1 MFERNDVE
9 KNHSEMRKIQYSG
22 KSSFTIA
29 LPKKWVT
36 NQKLKAG
43 DQLSVTIDGTNN
55 LILSSER
62 KKIYVKKQTNILL
75 DETSEKGHIE
85 RKIIATY
92 ISGYNQIH
100 IRSKQKRMTPQQRS
114 IIKKLVRDKLVGSE
128 IIEDSNLIIS
138 IQVILDPSEL
148 NIENT
153 LRRMS
158 VITQGM
164 HGDIIYAIKKH
175 DIEMCKEIIRT
186 DDDVDRFGLYI
197 IRQLRFSLENDNS
210 LELTN
215 SVDKIY
221 CLGYRMIA
229 KSLERIADHAS
240 LMGQQL
246 MSLNKPLPKSI
257 VVQLDEFS
265 EFSRGNLEKSMR
277 ALVNKDYKLADKVVT
292 ACLEAPKK
300 ELKILNSDFRMTKDQ
315 DACVV
320 SILEHIR
327 RVSDYSADISEVILN
342 LTIDDNLKKQ

>member
-1 MFERNDVE
+1 MFERKNVE
-9 KNHSEMRKIQYSG
+9 NNHSEMRKIQYSG

-55 LILSSER
+55 LILSPER
-62 KKIYVKKQTNILL
+62 KKTHVKKQTNILF

-114 IIKKLVRDKLVGSE
+114 IIKKLVRNKLVGSE

-186 DDDVDRFGLYI
+186 DDDVDRFGLYV

-215 SVDKIY
+215 SVNKIY
-221 CLGYRMIA
+221 CLGYRIIA
-229 KSLERIADHAS
+229 KSLERIADHARINHC
-240 LMGQQL
+240 Q
-246 MSLNKPLPKSI
+246 NP
-257 VVQLDEFS
+257 
-265 EFSRGNLEKSMR
+265 
-277 ALVNKDYKLADKVVT
+277 Y
-292 ACLEAPKK
+292 
-300 ELKILNSDFRMTKDQ
+300 
-315 DACVV
+315 
-320 SILEHIR
+320 
-327 RVSDYSADISEVILN
+327 
-342 LTIDDNLKKQ
+342 

>member
-1 MFERNDVE
+1 MFERKNVE
-9 KNHSEMRKIQYSG
+9 NNHSEMRKIQYSG

-43 DQLSVTIDGTNN
+43 DQLCVTIDGTNN
-55 LILSSER
+55 LILSSE
-62 KKIYVKKQTNILL
+62 KKKTNVKKQTNILL

-100 IRSKQKRMTPQQRS
+100 ISSKQKRMTPQQRS

-128 IIEDSNLIIS
+128 IIEDSNLIMS

-153 LRRMS
+153 VKRMS

-186 DDDVDRFGLYI
+186 DDDVDRFSLYV
-197 IRQLRFSLENDNS
+197 IRQLQFSLENDNA
-210 LELTN
+210 LEFTN
-215 SVDKIY
+215 SINRIY

-229 KSLERIADHAS
+229 KNLERIADHAC
-240 LMGQQL
+240 LMGHKII
-246 MSLNKPLPKSI
+246 SLNKPLPKAI
-257 VVQLDEFS
+257 LVQLDEFS

-300 ELKILNSDFRMTKDQ
+300 EQRILNSDYRVTKDQ

-342 LTIDDNLKKQ
+342 LTIDENLKKQ

>member
-43 DQLSVTIDGTNN
+43 DQLCVTIDGTNN

-62 KKIYVKKQTNILL
+62 KKTNVKKQTNILL

-92 ISGYNQIH
+92 ISGYSQIH
-100 IRSKQKRMTPQQRS
+100 ISSKQKRMTPQQRS

-128 IIEDSNLIIS
+128 IIEDSNLIMS

-153 LRRMS
+153 VKRMS

-186 DDDVDRFGLYI
+186 DDDVDRFSLYV
-197 IRQLRFSLENDNS
+197 IRQLQFSLENDNA
-210 LELTN
+210 LEFTN
-215 SVDKIY
+215 SINRIY
-221 CLGYRMIA
+221 CLGYRIIA
-229 KSLERIADHAS
+229 KNLERIADHAC
-240 LMGQQL
+240 LMGHQII
-246 MSLNKPLPKSI
+246 SLNKPLPKAI
-257 VVQLDEFS
+257 LVQLDEFS

-300 ELKILNSDFRMTKDQ
+300 EQRILNSDYRMTKDQ

-342 LTIDDNLKKQ
+342 LTIDENLKKQ

>member
-1 MFERNDVE
+1 MFERKNVE
-9 KNHSEMRKIQYSG
+9 NNHSEMRKIQYSG

-43 DQLSVTIDGTNN
+43 AQLSVTIDGTNN
-55 LILSSER
+55 LILSSE
-62 KKIYVKKQTNILL
+62 KKKTHVKKQTNILF

-114 IIKKLVRDKLVGSE
+114 IIKKLVRNKLVGSE

-186 DDDVDRFGLYI
+186 DDDVDRFGLYV

-215 SVDKIY
+215 SV
-221 CLGYRMIA
+221 
-229 KSLERIADHAS
+229 
-240 LMGQQL
+240 
-246 MSLNKPLPKSI
+246 N
-257 VVQLDEFS
+257 
-265 EFSRGNLEKSMR
+265 
-277 ALVNKDYKLADKVVT
+277 
-292 ACLEAPKK
+292 
-300 ELKILNSDFRMTKDQ
+300 
-315 DACVV
+315 
-320 SILEHIR
+320 
-327 RVSDYSADISEVILN
+327 
-342 LTIDDNLKKQ
+342 